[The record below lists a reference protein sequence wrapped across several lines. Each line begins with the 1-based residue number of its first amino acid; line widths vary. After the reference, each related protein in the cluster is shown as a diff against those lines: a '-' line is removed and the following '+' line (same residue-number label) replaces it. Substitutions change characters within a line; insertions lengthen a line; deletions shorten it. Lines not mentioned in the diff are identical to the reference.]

1 MKIPE
6 KLEAIIYDTMK
17 QMSDNS
23 QALCDLVNEHGTDE
37 QKQAYKEAVYA
48 PVVRFSLILGED
60 AIARHKTRHEEI
72 RQQVKAYLHND
83 S

>member
-6 KLEAIIYDTMK
+6 ELEAIIYDTMK
-17 QMSDNS
+17 QMSDHS
-23 QALCDLVNEHGTDE
+23 KALCDLVNKHGTDE

-48 PVVRFSLILGED
+48 PVVRFSLVLGKD
-60 AIARHKTRHEEI
+60 AIARHKIRHEEI
-72 RQQVKAYLHND
+72 SKQVKACLHSD